1 MIYVREVHS
10 HKSEYFVFVHPSN
23 TVTTARV
30 IQEDYEPNMLITDK
44 LIPLTKGDNLIL
56 KLFKMG
62 KICYSDNLTG
72 SEFSKSVLSTL

>member
-1 MIYVREVHS
+1 
-10 HKSEYFVFVHPSN
+10 
-23 TVTTARV
+23 
-30 IQEDYEPNMLITDK
+30 MLITDK